1 MERRL
6 SQLLVSQRAHLVGW
20 VALVALVALGLRYA
34 DFAANQ
40 RQGFL
45 WCLENS
51 ETCRGREI
59 RLPVW
64 DVVEVGEDRYAVF
77 KATGPIPIQGSTED
91 LQVGDTVS
99 VLGTFDPESA
109 SILEVTRHVHRKRP
123 LKKAL
128 SGLGL
133 MLFFAGIPWCL
144 RLRNRR
150 LEYRG

>member
-1 MERRL
+1 M
-6 SQLLVSQRAHLVGW
+6 GW
-20 VALVALVALGLRYA
+20 VAVLVLIGVGVRYA

-40 RQGFL
+40 RQGFQ

-51 ETCRGREI
+51 EACRGREI

-64 DVVEVGEDRYAVF
+64 DVVEVGEDNYSVF
-77 KATGPIPIQGSTED
+77 KATGPIPIRGTTED
-91 LQVGDTVS
+91 LKVGQTVS

-109 SILEVTRHVHRKRP
+109 SILEVTRKVHRKRP

-128 SGLGL
+128 SGIGL
-133 MLFFAGIPWCL
+133 LLFFAGLPWCL
-144 RLRNRR
+144 RLKNWR